1 MMKIWI
7 GVWAVV
13 YLVLDLLDRLWET
26 GARVMDSKAFAG
38 IVAAAD
44 MAILLRILGV
54 W

>member
-7 GVWAVV
+7 GFWAVV

-26 GARVMDSKAFAG
+26 GARVMDTNEFAG
-38 IVAAAD
+38 IVAVAD
-44 MAILLRILGV
+44 VAILLRILGV